1 MSKPRLLLLNLPGSR
16 TYLRD
21 YYCSKVSQ
29 ADYLLPPTDLVM
41 QSGFLEAAFDLYALD
56 AIAEGLSP
64 DAVLRRIANDPPAII
79 LYLAGA
85 ASWDEDEAFLHRLH
99 AEHPPIRLIGT
110 GDVFLADL
118 ETHQGGTASARPREV
133 PSGHP
138 PTRTEPPRIRSL
150 PDSSPIWS
158 ALPHTEAALGDFT
171 TPDLPRFLAGERI
184 GLSGLIWPGSPP
196 PIRSSARTYSV
207 PPPRRDLFPRTRYR
221 YPFCRP
227 GFAVIL
233 TDFGCPYRCRFCVM
247 PGLGYK
253 QRPLLEIAAELH
265 TLHATGVRDL
275 LFLDQTFGLP
285 AARARELLDLLKPLA
300 FRWTA
305 FTRADVLT
313 DELLAALKASGCQTL
328 ILGVESGNAQVLA
341 AQDKALTHNQLLA
354 AFALCRRHGIR
365 TVATLLF
372 GLPEDTPATLAETMS
387 FVHRL
392 DPDYCSFNVAV
403 PRRGTALRQE
413 VLHNG
418 LANPEQLAM
427 DQSGTT
433 VALPTHAMTREEVA
447 TALHQAIRSFYFRPA
462 YLLRRLTALRHW
474 SDLTVLAR
482 QAWGLWRR
490 FPELKI
496 AHKTKPAAL

>member
-41 QSGFLEAAFDLYALD
+41 QSGFLDAAFDLYALD

-64 DAVLRRIANDPPAII
+64 DEVLRCIAHDPPAII

-85 ASWDEDEAFLHRLH
+85 ASWDEDEVFLRRLH

-110 GDVFLADL
+110 GDVFLEGDAHL
-118 ETHQGGTASARPREV
+118 
-133 PSGHP
+133 
-138 PTRTEPPRIRSL
+138 
-150 PDSSPIWS
+150 WS
-158 ALPHTEAALGDFT
+158 ALPHTEAALVDFT
-171 TPDLPRFLAGERI
+171 TPDLPRFLAGERA
-184 GLSGLIWPGSPP
+184 GLTGLIWPGSPP
-196 PIRSSARTYSV
+196 PIRSSARTYSI
-207 PPPRRDLFPRTRYR
+207 PPPRRDLFPHTRYR

-227 GFAVIL
+227 GFAVVL

-265 TLHATGVRDL
+265 TMHATGVRDL

-285 AARARELLDLLKPLA
+285 AARSRDLLDLVKPLS
-300 FRWTA
+300 FRWAA

-313 DELLAALKASGCQTL
+313 DDLLAAMKTSGCHTL

-372 GLPEDTPATLAETMS
+372 GLPEATPATLTETMS
-387 FVHRL
+387 FVRRL

-403 PRRGTALRQE
+403 PRRGTALREE
-413 VLHNG
+413 VVRSG
-418 LANPEQLAM
+418 LATSEELAM

-433 VALPTHAMTREEVA
+433 VALPTHTMTREAVA
-447 TALHQAIRSFYFRPA
+447 AALRQAIRTFYFRPA
-462 YLLRRLTALRHW
+462 YLLRRLTALRRW

-490 FPELKI
+490 NRSS
-496 AHKTKPAAL
+496 